1 MFTRAILTVALLLP
15 LAAHAEDMFK
25 WRDARGRIHYSND
38 TEKVPAGSEIV
49 TKQLGHIGG
58 EPVGEAYTEPV
69 APAGQPAAR
78 IVTPR
83 WGTQGGG
90 CLRQLGYWAFPHS
103 SVDLDRPYWYSVDSI
118 CGQQHDFEGWLR
130 GAAFQLE
137 MRKVGL

>member
-58 EPVGEAYTEPV
+58 EPVGEAYTAPA
-69 APAGQPAAR
+69 APAGQPAPRLLA
-78 IVTPR
+78 PR
-83 WGTQGGG
+83 WQQSSS
-90 CLRQLGYWAFPHS
+90 CVRNLGLWAFPNLP
-103 SVDLDRPYWYSVDSI
+103 VDLDRRWWYDVDAV
-118 CGQQHDFEGWLR
+118 CGHQHDIEGWLR
-130 GAAFQLE
+130 DVSITLE
-137 MRKVGL
+137 MRKIGL